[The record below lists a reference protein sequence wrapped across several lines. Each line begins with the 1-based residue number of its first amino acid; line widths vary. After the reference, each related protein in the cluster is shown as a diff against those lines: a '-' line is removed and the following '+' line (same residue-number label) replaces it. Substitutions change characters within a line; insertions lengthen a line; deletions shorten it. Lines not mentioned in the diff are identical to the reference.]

1 MLYIIYIVT
10 EKVIILWFIKL
21 IIFISCMI
29 VIVTGTPGTGKTKV
43 AKKIAKKYKLKYVD
57 IGEVVK
63 KNKLYDKYDKKL
75 DTYIVDV
82 NKLNKFL
89 IKFIKNKKDLVLD
102 SHLTHYLNKKYVDLC
117 IVTKCDIKVLKK
129 RLMRRKYNKMKIR
142 ENLDAEILEVCLV
155 EALERKHK
163 VRVIDTTK
171 GLNKKELELNITHRK

>member
-102 SHLTHYLNKKYVDLC
+102 SHLTHYLNK
-117 IVTKCDIKVLKK
+117 
-129 RLMRRKYNKMKIR
+129 
-142 ENLDAEILEVCLV
+142 
-155 EALERKHK
+155 
-163 VRVIDTTK
+163 
-171 GLNKKELELNITHRK
+171 